1 MDTNFTTSEFI
12 SKTLDVSYKELI
24 TEHVTDIDWEVHAII
39 GIEPTTDKKA
49 VLLKYQKYGSNKLLS
64 KPIKGNLGERLVVL
78 VKMQELINKLAKLE
92 K

>member
-1 MDTNFTTSEFI
+1 MNTNFTTSEFI
-12 SKTLDVSYKELI
+12 SKTLDVSYKELL

-39 GIEPTTDKKA
+39 GIESSAVKKA

-64 KPIKGNLGERLVVL
+64 KPIKGNLGERLTIL
-78 VKMQELINKLAKLE
+78 VKMQELNNKLSKLE